1 MYSLYTLEENI
12 AAKFLLLTALGEE
25 RTKQSPKFCNI
36 YWTLPILITN
46 QYIRKDIYIFR
57 NDKAAGF
64 FFTVFYLKI
73 MHIYN
78 ITNDHLTSIF
88 ETGIQ

>member
-46 QYIRKDIYIFR
+46 QYIRKDIYI
-57 NDKAAGF
+57 
-64 FFTVFYLKI
+64 
-73 MHIYN
+73 
-78 ITNDHLTSIF
+78 
-88 ETGIQ
+88 